1 MKILFKLG
9 IRADS
14 STHFATPHYEMGVFK
29 TGVFKMGKIKTGF
42 AENLGHCCHTSVI
55 ITFYSVCSSACK
67 LAGWYVCAA
76 GKGEGGGGKKCTERQ

>member
-1 MKILFKLG
+1 
-9 IRADS
+9 
-14 STHFATPHYEMGVFK
+14 MGGFK

-67 LAGWYVCAA
+67 LAGWYMCAA
-76 GKGEGGGGKKCTERQ
+76 GKGEGGRRKKMHRAAMNEQISKREIRGKWYCCQISM